1 MDLINGYK
9 TSKQNSALLKI
20 FSDGFPGNVD
30 ISQGLENLLN
40 KNESTISRL
49 LKRWQ
54 ARKRPVHD
62 EQSINLLCAQE
73 KLDRQWEEVQNQ
85 AVSYDGPVQLDSR
98 NWVNKSRDRW
108 IGFDP
113 VSGEYFSDPI
123 KLGVEVQWITYQHL
137 CVVESSSGA
146 LNLVQSFTNLIEAGE
161 RNRLD
166 NDNWKSLFL
175 MMSEKHLKEA
185 HSSISRF
192 TDNLD
197 GLVGEILNQIN
208 SEAEICKLKKCLD
221 ENHSKYYRE
230 HGHCL
235 GTK

>member
-20 FSDGFPGNVD
+20 FTDGFPGNVE
-30 ISQGLENLLN
+30 ISQELENLLN

-73 KLDRQWEEVQNQ
+73 KLDRQRDEVQNQ

-98 NWVNKSRDRW
+98 NWVNKSRYRW

-123 KLGVEVQWITYQHL
+123 KLGVEVQWITY
-137 CVVESSSGA
+137 
-146 LNLVQSFTNLIEAGE
+146 
-161 RNRLD
+161 
-166 NDNWKSLFL
+166 
-175 MMSEKHLKEA
+175 
-185 HSSISRF
+185 
-192 TDNLD
+192 
-197 GLVGEILNQIN
+197 
-208 SEAEICKLKKCLD
+208 
-221 ENHSKYYRE
+221 
-230 HGHCL
+230 
-235 GTK
+235 

>member
-1 MDLINGYK
+1 M
-9 TSKQNSALLKI
+9 
-20 FSDGFPGNVD
+20 
-30 ISQGLENLLN
+30 N
-40 KNESTISRL
+40 KNESTILRL

-73 KLDRQWEEVQNQ
+73 KLERQREEVQNQ
-85 AVSYDGPVQLDSR
+85 TVSYDLPVQLDSR

-113 VSGEYFSDPI
+113 VSREYFSDPI

-146 LNLVQSFTNLIEAGE
+146 LNLVQSFTNLVEAGK
-161 RNRLD
+161 RNGLD
-166 NDNWKSLFL
+166 NDNWRTLFL

-185 HSSISRF
+185 SR
-192 TDNLD
+192 DLEP
-197 GLVGEILNQIN
+197 V
-208 SEAEICKLKKCLD
+208 K
-221 ENHSKYYRE
+221 
-230 HGHCL
+230 
-235 GTK
+235 

>member
-1 MDLINGYK
+1 M
-9 TSKQNSALLKI
+9 
-20 FSDGFPGNVD
+20 
-30 ISQGLENLLN
+30 
-40 KNESTISRL
+40 
-49 LKRWQ
+49 
-54 ARKRPVHD
+54 
-62 EQSINLLCAQE
+62 LCAQE
-73 KLDRQWEEVQNQ
+73 KLDRQRDEVQNQ
-85 AVSYDGPVQLDSR
+85 AIAYDLPVQLDSR

-113 VSGEYFSDPI
+113 VSGEYFTDPI

-146 LNLVQSFTNLIEAGE
+146 LNLVQSFTNLVEAGE
-161 RNRLD
+161 RNGLC

-175 MMSEKHLKEA
+175 MLSEKHLKEA

-208 SEAEICKLKKCLD
+208 SEAEICKLRNAMIK
-221 ENHSKYYRE
+221 NHTE
-230 HGHCL
+230 
-235 GTK
+235 

>member
-1 MDLINGYK
+1 MDLITGYK
-9 TSKQNSALLKI
+9 TSKQNRALLKI
-20 FSDGFPGNVD
+20 FSDGFPGNTE

-54 ARKRPVHD
+54 GRKRPVHD

-73 KLDRQWEEVQNQ
+73 KLERQRDEIHNP
-85 AVSYDGPVQLDSR
+85 AIANDLPVQLDSR

-161 RNRLD
+161 RNGLC
-166 NDNWKSLFL
+166 NDN
-175 MMSEKHLKEA
+175 
-185 HSSISRF
+185 
-192 TDNLD
+192 
-197 GLVGEILNQIN
+197 
-208 SEAEICKLKKCLD
+208 
-221 ENHSKYYRE
+221 
-230 HGHCL
+230 
-235 GTK
+235 